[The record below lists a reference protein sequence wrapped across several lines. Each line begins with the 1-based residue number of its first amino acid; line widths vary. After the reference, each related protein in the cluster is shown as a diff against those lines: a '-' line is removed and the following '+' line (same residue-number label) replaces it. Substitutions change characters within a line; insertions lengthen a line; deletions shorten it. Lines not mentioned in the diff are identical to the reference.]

1 MCNEFEN
8 NVNTAEEWEELVN
21 GRTEQKRTARD
32 RVAAW
37 RRDRKLKKLWLS
49 VVVTAVL
56 TVAFV
61 SLGIIGAMCGWLTAT
76 VSIGSAMVGCFQLG
90 RYVEVKKG

>member
-1 MCNEFEN
+1 MNNEYM
-8 NVNTAEEWEELVN
+8 NTLNTTDEWEELVN

-37 RRDRKLKKLWLS
+37 KRERKLKKLWLS
-49 VVVTAVL
+49 VCLMATL
-56 TVAFV
+56 TLTFV
-61 SLGIIGAMCGWLTAT
+61 ILGIVGAMSGWLTAT
-76 VSIGSAMVGCFQLG
+76 VSVGTAMAGCFQLG